1 MGTNDGGITVLSP
14 RPQSTANDQ
23 VNVDIVL
30 VHGLNGDAFST
41 WTVEKPK
48 RCFWPGDLLPPLLP
62 NARIMTFGY
71 NANLFHESVDGRIAE
86 FAENLLAELHA
97 ERGDIPDHVDRP
109 LIFICHSLGGIVVK
123 RVQMADMN
131 LQALAVAHGRPI
143 YRRISEMTQS
153 IIFLATPHRGSNKAN
168 WAATAQKLL
177 SLVKSPIGPKTTAL
191 KELQTFS
198 NTLDDYNKDFV
209 DISSEYTIVSFY
221 EKKPIG
227 TTGLIVEAWS
237 AQMGTQNEQV
247 RLAVVA
253 THNDICKFE
262 SEDSREFQS
271 LFKQLR
277 LLVNKAV
284 RSVGLQHP
292 SVSTRMIENGGY

>member
-1 MGTNDGGITVLSP
+1 
-14 RPQSTANDQ
+14 
-23 VNVDIVL
+23 IVL

-48 RCFWPGDLLPPLLP
+48 RCFWPGDLLPLLP

-86 FAENLLAELHA
+86 FAECLLAERRTPR
-97 ERGDIPDHVDRP
+97 RGRGYSRCKFPPALYPHMACLTHVTRP
-109 LIFICHSLGGIVVK
+109 LIFICHSLGEIVVK

-143 YRRISEMTQS
+143 YRRISEMTRS

-168 WAATAQKLL
+168 WAATAGKLL
-177 SLVKSPIGPKTTAL
+177 SFVKSPMRPKRTAL
-191 KELQTFS
+191 EELQTFS

-227 TTGLIVEAWS
+227 TMGLIVEAWS
-237 AQMGTQNEQV
+237 AQMETQNEQT
-247 RLAVVA
+247 RIAVVA

-284 RSVGLQHP
+284 GSVGFQHP